1 MSKPTEYHGSAA
13 PGGRGYES
21 SDVSVGFMARVV
33 FGLAV
38 LTLLGM
44 GVSWWYQSAESKS
57 FQESDQP
64 PSPLAGT
71 LPAQP
76 PEPRLQ
82 VMPAVDLMKV
92 RGQEDVVLNSYAWI
106 DARSGLVRIPIDRA
120 IELMAERG
128 LPVRAQANPATV
140 DNEAR
145 RK

>member
-1 MSKPTEYHGSAA
+1 MSKPTEQHGSPA
-13 PGGRGYES
+13 PGGRGYET
-21 SDVSVGFMARVV
+21 SDVRVGFMARVV

-44 GVSWWYQSAESKS
+44 GVSWWFLSASSKH
-57 FQESDQP
+57 FQATDRP

-82 VMPAVDLMKV
+82 VRPAADLVKV
-92 RGQEDVVLNSYAWI
+92 RAQEEAALSSYAWI
-106 DARSGLVRIPIDRA
+106 DAQSGLVRIPIDRA
-120 IELMAERG
+120 IELVAERG
-128 LPVRAQANPATV
+128 LPARPQAVEVGAG
-140 DNEAR
+140 EAAR